1 MDRITQVIS
10 GGARGEAHVIDSVL
24 LAADA
29 RQVQHEELTTL
40 NGLRLALA
48 LAHPVRLRMGDALR
62 LEDGRLVEV
71 VTEPEQLIE
80 LRAPDLTALA
90 RLAWWLGDRHVPV
103 QILSNRLRVRHEPG
117 LEAQLAG
124 LGVRMTRIEAP
135 FDPEGG
141 AYRAPDTHRGH
152 GHDHHEHDHHEHHHH
167 GHHDDGH
174 HHHGPG
180 CDHPDHDHSHDH
192 HRHGPRGR

>member
-1 MDRITQVIS
+1 MDRVTQVIS
-10 GGARGEAHVIDSVL
+10 GGARGEAPVIDSVL

-29 RQVQHEELTTL
+29 RQVQQGELTTL
-40 NGLRLALA
+40 KGLRLALA
-48 LAHPVRLRMGDALR
+48 LAQPVRLRMGDALR

-71 VTEPEQLIE
+71 VTEPEPLIE
-80 LRAPDLTALA
+80 LRAADLTALA

-103 QILSNRLRVRHEPG
+103 QILTNRLRVRHDAG

-124 LGVRMTRIEAP
+124 LGIRMTRIEAP

-141 AYRAPDTHRGH
+141 AYETAGHDDHHHDHPH
-152 GHDHHEHDHHEHHHH
+152 GHDH
-167 GHHDDGH
+167 GH

-180 CDHPDHDHSHDH
+180 CNHPDHDHDHDH
-192 HRHGPRGR
+192 HDHHGHHHPDRRGR

>member
-1 MDRITQVIS
+1 MDRVTQVIS
-10 GGARGEAHVIDSVL
+10 GGARGEAPVVDSVL
-24 LAADA
+24 LEADA
-29 RQVQHEELTTL
+29 RQVQHGELTTL
-40 NGLRLALA
+40 KGLRLALA
-48 LAHPVRLRMGDALR
+48 LAQPVRLRMGDALR

-71 VTEPEQLIE
+71 VTEPEPLIE
-80 LRAPDLTALA
+80 LRAGDLTALA

-103 QILSNRLRVRHEPG
+103 QVLPNRLRVRHDPD

-141 AYRAPDTHRGH
+141 AYETA
-152 GHDHHEHDHHEHHHH
+152 GHDHHHEHDHGHHHNY
-167 GHHDDGH
+167 GHGH

-180 CDHPDHDHSHDH
+180 CNHPDHHHHSHDSD
-192 HRHGPRGR
+192 RRGR